1 MGDTK
6 KGDKKAM
13 GRQREREREPGGES
27 EKDNSTTIVNFYVL
41 QTHMV
46 CTIFQ
51 GIVCFSKMTAVC

>member
-1 MGDTK
+1 
-6 KGDKKAM
+6 M

-27 EKDNSTTIVNFYVL
+27 EKDNSTTIVNFYV
-41 QTHMV
+41 QHTHMV